1 MLVRALQVEEAL
13 KKLDAQ
19 EKALQEE
26 GGDKR
31 KFNSLNAVSENVTPE
46 EMEAWRIKKA
56 RPNDPMA
63 QVAKGTKAAGAGAN
77 ADYDF
82 L

>member
-1 MLVRALQVEEAL
+1 MKKMEA
-13 KKLDAQ
+13 A
-19 EKALQEE
+19 EKAAQAD

-46 EMEAWRIKKA
+46 EMEAWRIKKQ
-56 RPNDPMA
+56 RPDDPMA
-63 QVAKGTKAAGAGAN
+63 NVATGAKAAGTGAN

-82 L
+82 V